1 MEKAEDE
8 SEKAEL
14 KQELSAL
21 ESKLKKIDIV
31 KNNYSKGMMNAVTNI
46 SNLEVKFGPL
56 AAEPEEFR
64 FI

>member
-21 ESKLKKIDIV
+21 ESKLKKIDIFKEQGKSLNV
-31 KNNYSKGMMNAVTNI
+31 FIFPMV
-46 SNLEVKFGPL
+46 NLL
-56 AAEPEEFR
+56 
-64 FI
+64 